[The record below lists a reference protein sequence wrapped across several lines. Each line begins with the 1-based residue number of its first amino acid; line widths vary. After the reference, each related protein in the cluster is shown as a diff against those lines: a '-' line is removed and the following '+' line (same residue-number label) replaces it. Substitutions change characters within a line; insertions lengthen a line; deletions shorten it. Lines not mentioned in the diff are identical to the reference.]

1 MNARKRPYHL
11 LEAHHLS
18 IGYSVVE
25 RDSLRVLPLA
35 NELFKDPRGWHK
47 SGVMEWQPGVAAH
60 QLLLRNARPARK
72 WAALHER
79 FATQVRTV
87 DALLAK
93 HNAMLL
99 PTGASP
105 FMHPAQE
112 TVLVTGDDGE
122 RNALN
127 DRLFNCAQHGWS
139 NNNGAD
145 LSLTFSGDGEFSKLH
160 AAARLLLPIIPGLA
174 ASSPLLEGAFQ
185 GFHDARLEAGL
196 HAREKHPELMGSL
209 IPEPVYTQEDH
220 DREILAPIAQLLGE
234 LGAIPGLDPEQAN
247 ARGVVARFDRQ
258 LMEIQVTDTQE
269 CVAADLAVAELIN
282 AVLRALASGRWVS
295 TYLQRAWSESDLLPI
310 FLQTIKDAGN
320 TLVTNR
326 DYLLMFGLMKQEQL
340 SVQKLW
346 QHLFVDLYGEIGPEA
361 RQPIAHILEH
371 GCLASRILRHTGR
384 TPAPDK
390 LRTVFRELAEC
401 NRTGRLF
408 V

>member
-1 MNARKRPYHL
+1 MIARKRPYHL
-11 LEAHHLS
+11 LEAHHLA
-18 IGYSVVE
+18 IGYSVVH
-25 RDSLRVLPLA
+25 RDDLRAMPLT
-35 NELFKDPRGWHK
+35 NELFSEARAWHH
-47 SGVMEWQPGVAAH
+47 SGIMEWQPGVAAH
-60 QLLLRNARPARK
+60 QLILRNTRPARK
-72 WAALHER
+72 WSALHER
-79 FATQVRTV
+79 FAAQVRAV
-87 DALLAK
+87 DGLLAR
-93 HNAMLL
+93 HHAMLL

-105 FMHPAQE
+105 FLHPAKE
-112 TVLVTGDDGE
+112 TVLVTVTDGD

-139 NNNGAD
+139 NTNGAD
-145 LSLTFSGDGEFSKLH
+145 LSVTFSGDGEFSKLH

-174 ASSPLLEGAFQ
+174 ASSPLLEGRFH
-185 GFHDARLEAGL
+185 GFHDGRLESGL
-196 HAREKHPELMGSL
+196 HAREKYPELMGSL

-247 ARGVVARFDRQ
+247 ARGAVARFDRQ
-258 LMEIQVTDTQE
+258 LMVMQVTDTQE
-269 CVAADLAVAELIN
+269 NAAADLAVAELIN

-295 TYLQRAWSESDLLPI
+295 TYLQRAWSENDLLPI

-320 TLVTNR
+320 TLITNR

-346 QHLFVDLYGEIGPEA
+346 QHLFVDLYGEISPEA

-384 TPAPDK
+384 TPSPDK
-390 LRTVFRELAEC
+390 LRTVYRELADC
-401 NRTGRLF
+401 TRTGRLF